1 MLLLLALLAQAP
13 TDRPAGETRKHLQLL
28 QAVPESQLFL
38 AMNAMAQSLGVSCQY
53 CHVREGATYQWER
66 DDKPT
71 KAVGRRM
78 MKMVM
83 DLNAGAFDGK
93 QTVTCFTC
101 HRGSLAARA
110 LPDRLPVDLTKIAAP
125 PTLPDAAAIV
135 ARYRDAVGA
144 SSRVTS
150 PGAIVLRGTDDRSD
164 GRHFTFDVTLEGD
177 RILVTRTSPQGT
189 IAQSFDGVKG
199 WFKTADGVRELT
211 PDQVQQLRRAI
222 SVFRPIDM
230 VGDAAAWKAIGL
242 EQVGDRTAYVLAT
255 STGPVAA
262 RTLFFDRD
270 TGLLLRTVATTE
282 TAIVPLVDQVDYDD
296 YRLVDGVRFPFL
308 MRMSNV
314 AYYDTSARKFTEIRT
329 GVAVDDGVFNLSG
342 RPK

>member
-1 MLLLLALLAQAP
+1 
-13 TDRPAGETRKHLQLL
+13 
-28 QAVPESQLFL
+28 
-38 AMNAMAQSLGVSCQY
+38 
-53 CHVREGATYQWER
+53 
-66 DDKPT
+66 
-71 KAVGRRM
+71 M

-83 DLNAGAFDGK
+83 DLNAGAFDGR

-101 HRGSLAARA
+101 HRGSLTARA

-125 PTLPDAAAIV
+125 PSLPDAAAIV

-199 WFKTADGVRELT
+199 WFKNADGLRELT
-211 PDQVQQLRRAI
+211 PDQVQQLRRAT
-222 SVFRPIDM
+222 SVFRPIEM
-230 VGDAAAWKAIGL
+230 VGDAAAWKAIGV

-270 TGLLLRTVATTE
+270 TGLLLRTIATTE

>member
-1 MLLLLALLAQAP
+1 MLLLLGLLAQAP

-53 CHVREGATYQWER
+53 CHVREGTTYQWER

-125 PTLPDAAAIV
+125 PSLPDAAAIV

-164 GRHFTFDVTLEGD
+164 GRSSRG
-177 RILVTRTSPQGT
+177 
-189 IAQSFDGVKG
+189 
-199 WFKTADGVRELT
+199 
-211 PDQVQQLRRAI
+211 
-222 SVFRPIDM
+222 
-230 VGDAAAWKAIGL
+230 
-242 EQVGDRTAYVLAT
+242 
-255 STGPVAA
+255 
-262 RTLFFDRD
+262 
-270 TGLLLRTVATTE
+270 
-282 TAIVPLVDQVDYDD
+282 
-296 YRLVDGVRFPFL
+296 
-308 MRMSNV
+308 
-314 AYYDTSARKFTEIRT
+314 SA
-329 GVAVDDGVFNLSG
+329 S
-342 RPK
+342 